1 MPKRALLINPWIYDF
16 KAFDF
21 WSKPLGLL
29 YLASILRNAGWQ
41 IDYLDLL
48 DRYHPILVNNI
59 DKLPKVDEYGRGKF
73 YAEEIPKPSIYQ
85 NYPRKYKRYGIPPH
99 LFRKILV
106 SLPKPDWIFITSIMT
121 YWYLGTF
128 DVIKILKE
136 YFPDTPIVLGG
147 IYPTLCFEH
156 AQNHSNAD
164 YVIRGRA
171 EQNLTP
177 LLAEIKPIPFEQLPN
192 PAFDLYSKL
201 DYAVILTSLGCC
213 FNCTYCAV
221 PFLTPRFTFRSLSSV
236 MQEIE
241 YDLSLNITNLAFYDD
256 ALLANPNFESILD
269 QIIKNKYK
277 INLHSPNGLHP
288 RFITQQLSDKMYT
301 AGFKTIYLSL
311 ETIDFNIHRK
321 IDNKVQIEEFIQAV
335 QYLKKSGFNRT
346 QLHAYLLI
354 GLPEID
360 IESIRQSIDFLNEQ
374 GIISHLA
381 EYSPIPFTQGY
392 QKLFS
397 TDSIDPLYHN
407 NAIFPGVS
415 QQTRDKLM
423 AIKAY
428 HSRLRHTS

>member
-1 MPKRALLINPWIYDF
+1 
-16 KAFDF
+16 
-21 WSKPLGLL
+21 
-29 YLASILRNAGWQ
+29 
-41 IDYLDLL
+41 
-48 DRYHPILVNNI
+48 
-59 DKLPKVDEYGRGKF
+59 
-73 YAEEIPKPSIYQ
+73 
-85 NYPRKYKRYGIPPH
+85 
-99 LFRKILV
+99 
-106 SLPKPDWIFITSIMT
+106 
-121 YWYLGTF
+121 
-128 DVIKILKE
+128 
-136 YFPDTPIVLGG
+136 
-147 IYPTLCFEH
+147 
-156 AQNHSNAD
+156 
-164 YVIRGRA
+164 
-171 EQNLTP
+171 
-177 LLAEIKPIPFEQLPN
+177 
-192 PAFDLYSKL
+192 
-201 DYAVILTSLGCC
+201 
-213 FNCTYCAV
+213 
-221 PFLTPRFTFRSLSSV
+221 
-236 MQEIE
+236 
-241 YDLSLNITNLAFYDD
+241 
-256 ALLANPNFESILD
+256 
-269 QIIKNKYK
+269 
-277 INLHSPNGLHP
+277 NGLHP

-423 AIKAY
+423 AIKVY